1 MKQPAWSSWLL
12 VALISAL
19 VGVFAFIFISQKP
32 NQADAKPVLEAEWRT
47 IGGQIFDKN
56 ALKGQI
62 IVINFW
68 ASWCPPCVE
77 EMPELAKI
85 HHQYASKNVQ
95 LIGIGVDS
103 PSNITQFLKKTPI
116 DYPIIL
122 GGLNGSSWAKMLGNP
137 SAGLPF
143 TVVIDRNGVVKNTKL
158 GKISEDELKSWIDR
172 AILTQ

>member
-1 MKQPAWSSWLL
+1 LKKPAWSSWLL
-12 VALISAL
+12 VTIISAL
-19 VGVFAFIFISQKP
+19 LGAAAFVFLSPKHSDT
-32 NQADAKPVLEAEWRT
+32 DAKAVLEAEWRMT
-47 IGGQIFDKN
+47 GGQIFDKN
-56 ALKGQI
+56 TLKGQV

-77 EMPELAKI
+77 EMPELARI
-85 HHQYASKNVQ
+85 HHQYASKSVQ

-103 PSNITQFLKKTPI
+103 PSNIAQFLKKTPI

-122 GGLNGSSWAKMLGNP
+122 GGLNGSSWAKMLGNS